1 MDKDTARVVIQ
12 VALAIAQIVI
22 LLAMLRINDSRKR

>member
-1 MDKDTARVVIQ
+1 MDKDTLRVAIQ
-12 VALAIAQIVI
+12 SALAIAQIVI

>member
-1 MDKDTARVVIQ
+1 MDKDTLRTVIQ
-12 VALAIAQIVI
+12 SALAIAQIVI